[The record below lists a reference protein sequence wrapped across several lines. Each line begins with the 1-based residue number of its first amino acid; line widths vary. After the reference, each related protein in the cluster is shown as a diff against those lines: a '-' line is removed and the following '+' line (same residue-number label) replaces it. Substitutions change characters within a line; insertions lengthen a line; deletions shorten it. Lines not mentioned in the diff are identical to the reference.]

1 MSGSVPRGGRLLA
14 LDTATLYYRAYYG
27 LPESMTAPDGTP
39 VNAVRGLLDMI
50 ATLVSR
56 FQPAAVLA
64 AWDEDWRPQFRVDAV
79 ASYKTH
85 RLDEPVNRGATAD
98 DDESIPDT
106 LSPQIDIIRH
116 VLPTLG
122 VPVVAAAGYEADDV
136 LGTLVHE
143 HGRGALP
150 VSGVDIV
157 TGDRDL
163 FQLVDDAADVRVLY
177 TARGISKLEV
187 VTEDVISERFNI
199 PGRAYAVFAALRG
212 DASDGLPGVAGVGE
226 KTAAALAEDFATLDA
241 LREGIAARDERIPPR
256 VLAKLDA
263 AADYLAVIDPVVHVA
278 TQAHGTLP
286 EWHWNRHG
294 DADLARGLT
303 QHWGL
308 GGSAPRLQKVLAA
321 LLQG

>member
-1 MSGSVPRGGRLLA
+1 MAGSGTRGGRLLA

-39 VNAVRGLLDMI
+39 VNAVRGLLDMV
-50 ATLVSR
+50 ATLVTR

-64 AWDEDWRPQFRVDAV
+64 AWDADWRPQFRVEAV

-85 RLDEPVNRGATAD
+85 RLDEPVNRVATE
-98 DDESIPDT
+98 DDEPVPDT

-116 VLPTLG
+116 VLPSLG
-122 VPVVAAAGYEADDV
+122 VPVIAAEGYEADDV
-136 LGTLVHE
+136 LGTLVHQ
-143 HGRGALP
+143 HGRGELP
-150 VSGVDIV
+150 VSGIDIV

-163 FQLVDDAADVRVLY
+163 FQLVHDAGDVRVLY
-177 TARGISKLEV
+177 TARGISNLDV
-187 VTEDVISERFNI
+187 VTESTISERFNI
-199 PGRAYAVFAALRG
+199 PGRSYAVFAALRG

-226 KTAAALAEDFATLDA
+226 KTAAALAQHFATLDA
-241 LREGIAARDERIPPR
+241 LREGIATRDARIPPK

-278 TQAHGTLP
+278 TDAHGTLP
-286 EWHWNRHG
+286 QWHWNGHG

-308 GGSAPRLQKVLAA
+308 GGSAPRLQKALAT
-321 LLQG
+321 LLQD